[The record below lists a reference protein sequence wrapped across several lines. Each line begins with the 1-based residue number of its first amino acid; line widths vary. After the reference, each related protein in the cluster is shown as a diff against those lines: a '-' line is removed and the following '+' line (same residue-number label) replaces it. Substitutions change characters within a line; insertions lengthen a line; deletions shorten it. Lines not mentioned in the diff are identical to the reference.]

1 MHLTSVKTSASS
13 SAASVDSAV
22 WSRPHWI
29 KGPRKSPPYFKRNA
43 TCASRVSSI
52 YTLPL
57 LTSQKK

>member
-13 SAASVDSAV
+13 FAASADSAA
-22 WSRPHWI
+22 WSGPHWI
-29 KGPRKSPPYFKRNA
+29 KGPRKLPPYFKRIANSL
-43 TCASRVSSI
+43 SRVSSI

>member
-1 MHLTSVKTSASS
+1 MHLPSVKASASS

-22 WSRPHWI
+22 GSGPHWI
-29 KGPRKSPPYFKRNA
+29 KGPRKSPPYFKRNT
-43 TCASRVSSI
+43 TCVSRVSSI